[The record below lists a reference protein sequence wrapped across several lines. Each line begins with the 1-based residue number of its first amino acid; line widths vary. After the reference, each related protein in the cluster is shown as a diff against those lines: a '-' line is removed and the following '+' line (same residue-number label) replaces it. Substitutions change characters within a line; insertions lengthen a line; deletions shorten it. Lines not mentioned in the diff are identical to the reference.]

1 MTSKKIPRL
10 VNAPHVFCPGC
21 GHGIVNRLIAEVIE
35 ELGYDRK
42 TILTLGVGCSWNM
55 TRYWG
60 GDFLQTA
67 HGRGAACATG
77 VKVARPDLLSIAY
90 QGDGDAYVIGLSE
103 TLNAAYRNTPIT
115 VFVIN
120 NNNFAMTGGQMSW
133 TTMPGQITTTSPKGR
148 DVKKTGFPI
157 RVPEIV
163 AGFENV
169 AYVARGSVHSVKEI
183 RRLRGYVKNAVEAQ
197 LSGEG
202 YSLVEVLAPCPTN
215 WGMNVESA
223 LNWMKEEVLPYFA
236 LGELRERRSK
246 NGLEKTIEASE
257 RSSCGG
263 K

>member
-1 MTSKKIPRL
+1 MAPKKIPEL

-21 GHGIVNRLIAEVIE
+21 GHGIANRVIAEVLE
-35 ELGYDRK
+35 EVGYAQK
-42 TILTLGVGCSWNM
+42 TIMTLGVGCSCNM
-55 TRYWG
+55 SDHWKC
-60 GDFLQTA
+60 DVLQTA

-133 TTMPGQITTTSPKGR
+133 TTMPGQITATSPAGR
-148 DVKKTGFPI
+148 DVAKTGFPI
-157 RVPEIV
+157 RVPEII
-163 AGFENV
+163 ADFENI

-183 RRLRGYVKNAVEAQ
+183 HKLRRYVKNAVEAQ

-202 YSLVEVLAPCPTN
+202 YSLVEILAPCPTN
-215 WGMNVESA
+215 WGMDIEASINCME
-223 LNWMKEEVLPYFA
+223 KTVLPYYK
-236 LGELRERRSK
+236 LGELKNRREK
-246 NGLEKTIEASE
+246 
-257 RSSCGG
+257 
-263 K
+263 

>member
-1 MTSKKIPRL
+1 MAPKKIPEL

-21 GHGIVNRLIAEVIE
+21 GHGIANRVIAEVIE
-35 ELGYDRK
+35 EVGYAQK
-42 TILTLGVGCSWNM
+42 TIMTLGVGCSCNM
-55 TRYWG
+55 SDHWKC
-60 GDFLQTA
+60 DVLQTA

-133 TTMPGQITTTSPKGR
+133 TTMPGQITATSPAGR
-148 DVKKTGFPI
+148 DVAKTGFPI
-157 RVPEIV
+157 RVPEII
-163 AGFENV
+163 ADFENI

-183 RRLRGYVKNAVEAQ
+183 HKLRRYVKNAVEAQ

-202 YSLVEVLAPCPTN
+202 YSLVEILAPCPTN
-215 WGMNVESA
+215 WGMDIEASI
-223 LNWMKEEVLPYFA
+223 NWMEKTVLPYYK
-236 LGELRERRSK
+236 LGELKNRREK
-246 NGLEKTIEASE
+246 
-257 RSSCGG
+257 
-263 K
+263 

>member
-1 MTSKKIPRL
+1 MAPKKIPEL

-21 GHGIVNRLIAEVIE
+21 GHGIANRVIAEVIE
-35 ELGYDRK
+35 EVGYAQK
-42 TILTLGVGCSWNM
+42 TIMTLGVGCSCNM
-55 TRYWG
+55 SDHWKC
-60 GDFLQTA
+60 DVLQTA

-133 TTMPGQITTTSPKGR
+133 TTMPGQITATSPAGR
-148 DVKKTGFPI
+148 DVAKTGFPI
-157 RVPEIV
+157 RVPEII
-163 AGFENV
+163 ADFENI

-183 RRLRGYVKNAVEAQ
+183 HKLRRYIKNAVEAQ

-202 YSLVEVLAPCPTN
+202 YSLVEILAPCPTN
-215 WGMNVESA
+215 WGMDIEASI
-223 LNWMKEEVLPYFA
+223 NWMEKTVLPYYK
-236 LGELRERRSK
+236 LGELKNRREK
-246 NGLEKTIEASE
+246 
-257 RSSCGG
+257 
-263 K
+263 